1 MVINPIK
8 YIYSTCPKQV
18 FKTKISYRYLYIT
31 SKDRRYCK
39 LPSINYEKYQTI
51 VKYAKL
57 FPIFF
62 ARVSNDIEEKNHGH
76 FDQCK
81 KKLVTFFY
89 QI

>member
-57 FPIFF
+57 FPILF
-62 ARVSNDIEEKNHGH
+62 ARVSNDIEEK
-76 FDQCK
+76 K
-81 KKLVTFFY
+81 SWTF
-89 QI
+89 